1 MGAGEGSEDGA
12 REGSEVGAGEGSG
25 VGCGVGVRV
34 GGGVVGG
41 GVGDGVMGGSG
52 PKDMDIDDVDMHI
65 LPYPDLAALPF
76 TFENLPYLAA
86 FDAKTE
92 ERRSGAMVNF
102 MLDVR

>member
-1 MGAGEGSEDGA
+1 MGVVGAGEGSEDGA

-34 GGGVVGG
+34 GGGV
-41 GVGDGVMGGSG
+41 GDGVMGGSG
-52 PKDMDIDDVDMHI
+52 PTDMDIDDVDMHI
-65 LPYPDLAALPF
+65 LQYPVLAALPF